1 MASWRELPPAEM
13 AAHLLATPT
22 INDSAWTSEPRLP
35 HERRSDFVRRVL
47 LGEVRGGVPRAGDRE
62 GHMPSK
68 TRKKRG
74 GGAQTVGVT
83 RKGSLAPKT
92 GGGSW
97 RDLTGAALVE
107 HLLGNQNIAD
117 AAFTDQKR
125 ESGESREDFVRRV
138 VGVNPAAKRTSTPV
152 SEPVTP
158 EVEAAGLDGVKR
170 GYFLLNTDGGNL
182 RRLPGEP
189 LTHAAIGVV
198 LRTRRLVPVARISKP
213 IGPATHNVAEYQALI
228 EGLTLAYDHGVR
240 RVRVYTD
247 SEIVVDQMNG
257 RSAVREASLEKLH
270 AKAHSLAA
278 MFDFRISWVPREM
291 NTEADQLVKDALAA

>member
-1 MASWRELPPAEM
+1 MTVPRKPRRASWRELPPAEM

-22 INDSAWTSEPRLP
+22 ISDGAWTSEPRLP

-68 TRKKRG
+68 TKKKTG

-83 RKGSLAPKT
+83 RKGRLAPKT

-138 VGVNPAAKRTSTPV
+138 VGVKPPAKRTSTPV

-158 EVEAAGLDGVKR
+158 EAEAAGLAGMKR

-182 RRLPGEP
+182 RRRPGDP
-189 LTHAAIGVV
+189 LTHAAIGVL
-198 LRTRRLVPVARISKP
+198 LRTRRLAPVAQISEADRP
-213 IGPATHNVAEYQALI
+213 RHPQRGGVPGADRGSDARAPSRGPARPRLHGLRARRRPDERPLRGQA
-228 EGLTLAYDHGVR
+228 GTPQRAPRSRDRPR
-240 RVRVYTD
+240 RPVP
-247 SEIVVDQMNG
+247 EHPA
-257 RSAVREASLEKLH
+257 SAGCPAR
-270 AKAHSLAA
+270 
-278 MFDFRISWVPREM
+278 
-291 NTEADQLVKDALAA
+291 